1 MDGHLHFENGQAAQ
15 LKKQTKQ
22 AFIAVGLG
30 MACLILSIVANIL
43 VSSSK
48 DNQLEVQMAMNQYRL
63 GSKALTFAIQSYA
76 VAGSESYYDDY
87 MAELNE
93 YKNRDKALAI
103 LEENGIADDEWKMI
117 DEISALS
124 NGLVPLE
131 EQAIES
137 VQNGKLDEAQSY
149 VFSTE
154 YEDTVREI
162 NDKTDELISKVEER
176 LNGTQTIYT
185 IIQISVSVLLAISFA
200 FVVLRFIK
208 SMKFADHELL
218 QPIVKVS
225 EQMDY
230 LAHGNFDEKL
240 DLEESQSEVGNMVT
254 SIMFMK
260 ANMHAMVKEI
270 SDVLGQ
276 MGGGDYRVDI
286 KQDYVG
292 IFTEIKESLIMIG
305 KAMSETVVTLK
316 GVTEQIDSGSEQLAC
331 AAQDLAEGSTSQ
343 AIKVQELAQSIDDM
357 THSMEAN
364 AVAAEESV
372 EISNNAAKT
381 LSAGNAKMQELKEA
395 IAEISKCSEQIGTII
410 NDIEDIAS
418 QTNLLSLNAAI
429 EAARA
434 GEAGRGFAVVA
445 EQVKNLA
452 EESAKAAGRTT
463 SLIETTIM
471 AVDKGISIADETV
484 ENMLRVMQGSKE
496 ATEKM
501 GQIAVMLQKDVNNMH
516 VVNEGISVVSSVVD
530 NNSATSEETAAISEE
545 QKAQVEMMVSMMKRF
560 QVTE

>member
-30 MACLILSIVANIL
+30 VACLILSIVANIL

-48 DNQLEVQMAMNQYRL
+48 DSQLEVQMALNQYRL

-545 QKAQVEMMVSMMKRF
+545 QKAQVEMMVSMMERF

>member
-1 MDGHLHFENGQAAQ
+1 MEERIQFENGQAAQ
-15 LKKQTKQ
+15 LKKQTKK
-22 AFIAVGLG
+22 AFIAVGAG
-30 MACLILSIVANIL
+30 VVCLIMSIVANLL

-48 DNQLEVQMAMNQYRL
+48 DNQLEVQMALNQYRL
-63 GSKALTFAIQSYA
+63 GSKALTYAIQSYA
-76 VAGSESYYDDY
+76 VTGTETYYDDY
-87 MAELNE
+87 MDELNK
-93 YKNRDKALAI
+93 YKNRDKAIAI
-103 LEENGIADDEWKMI
+103 LESHNITDDEWAI
-117 DEISALS
+117 LDEIAGMS

-131 EQAIES
+131 EKAIAS
-137 VQNGKLDEAQSY
+137 VRNGNIAEAQSY
-149 VFSTE
+149 VFSDE
-154 YEDTVREI
+154 YEETVIKI
-162 NDKTDELISKVEER
+162 NDKTDELISKVEDR
-176 LNGTQTIYT
+176 QSNAQTIYT
-185 IIQISVSVLLAISFA
+185 IVQIAVQVFLTISF
-200 FVVLRFIK
+200 VYLILRFLKVIR
-208 SMKFADHELL
+208 FADNELL

-230 LAHGNFDEKL
+230 IAHGDFDKEL
-240 DLEESQSEVGNMVT
+240 DLQEGQSEVGNMVT

-276 MGGGDYRVDI
+276 MGTGDYRVDI

-343 AIKVQELAQSIDDM
+343 AIKVSELAHSIDEM
-357 THSMEAN
+357 TQSMEQN
-364 AVAAEESV
+364 AIAAEESV
-372 EISNNAAKT
+372 EISNNAAAT
-381 LSAGNAKMQELKEA
+381 LSVGNAKMQELKEA

-410 NDIEDIAS
+410 SDIEDIAS

-445 EQVKNLA
+445 EQVKSLA

-463 SLIETTIM
+463 SLIETTIS
-471 AVDKGISIADETV
+471 AVEKGISIADETV
-484 ENMLRVMQGSKE
+484 ENMLLVMDGAKE
-496 ATEKM
+496 ATDKM
-501 GQIAVMLQKDVNNMH
+501 GQIAVMLQKDVSNMH
-516 VVNEGISVVSSVVD
+516 VVNEGIAVVSSVVD

-545 QKAQVEMMVSMMKRF
+545 QKAQVEMMVSMVERF
-560 QVTE
+560 QISE

>member
-1 MDGHLHFENGQAAQ
+1 MDGHLQFENGQAAQ

-30 MACLILSIVANIL
+30 VIGIILSIVANIL

-48 DNQLEVQMAMNQYRL
+48 DSQLEVEMALNQYRL
-63 GSKALTFAIQSYA
+63 GSKALTYAVQSYA
-76 VAGSESYYDDY
+76 VAGTEAYYDDY

-93 YKNRDKALAI
+93 HKNREKALAI
-103 LEENGIADDEWKMI
+103 LEENGIADDEWEMI
-117 DEISALS
+117 DEIAGMS

-137 VQNGKLDEAQSY
+137 VQKGNLQEAQSF
-149 VFSTE
+149 VFSEE
-154 YEDTVREI
+154 YEETVNEI
-162 NDKTDELISKVEER
+162 NAKTDELISKVSDR
-176 LNGTQTIYT
+176 LSDTQTIYS
-185 IIQISVSVLLAISFA
+185 IIQVAVSALLAISFA
-200 FVVLRFIK
+200 FVVFRFIK
-208 SMKFADHELL
+208 AMKFADSELL

-230 LAHGNFDEKL
+230 IAHGNFDEKL

-276 MGGGDYRVDI
+276 MGAGDYRIDI

-305 KAMSETVVTLK
+305 KAMSETVLTLK

-343 AIKVQELAQSIDDM
+343 AIKVQELAQSIDEM

-364 AVAAEESV
+364 AVAAEQSV
-372 EISNNAAKT
+372 EISNNAAAT
-381 LSAGNAKMQELKEA
+381 LSAGNAKMQELKDA

-484 ENMLRVMQGSKE
+484 ENMLQVMEGAKE

-516 VVNEGISVVSSVVD
+516 TVNEGISDVASVVD

-545 QKAQVEMMVSMMKRF
+545 QKAQVEMMVSMVERF
-560 QVTE
+560 QVVE